1 MYGPFYDPGTYQVK
15 LIKDNDVYKGKVK
28 LVPDPDLPYSEE
40 DKAIQR
46 KTVNKGYDMLENL
59 AYIDKKVTVVMEQSR
74 KLVNSGSLKSSVN
87 KKLTALADKL
97 EALHK
102 EMVATKLGGI
112 TGEEKLREKI
122 AFIYATSIFY
132 QGKPTKSQIDG
143 LDLLEKEVGEMDKKV
158 EELLK
163 TDLVQVNKLLGKSGI
178 EPIKT
183 ITKEEFLKE
192 K

>member
-1 MYGPFYDPGTYQVK
+1 M
-15 LIKDNDVYKGKVK
+15 
-28 LVPDPDLPYSEE
+28 
-40 DKAIQR
+40 R
-46 KTVNKGYDMLENL
+46 
-59 AYIDKKVTVVMEQSR
+59 
-74 KLVNSGSLKSSVN
+74 NSGSLKSSVK

-97 EALHK
+97 ETLHK

-132 QGKPTKSQIDG
+132 QGKPTKSQIEG
-143 LDLLEKEVGEMDKKV
+143 LDLLEKEVKKMNKKV
-158 EELLK
+158 EEVLN
-163 TDLVQVNKLLGKSGI
+163 TELVQVNKLLDKAGI

>member
-1 MYGPFYDPGTYQVK
+1 
-15 LIKDNDVYKGKVK
+15 
-28 LVPDPDLPYSEE
+28 
-40 DKAIQR
+40 
-46 KTVNKGYDMLENL
+46 MLENL
-59 AYIDKKVTVVMEQSR
+59 AFIDKKATVVMEKAR
-74 KLVNSGSLKSSVN
+74 KLRNSGSLKSSVK
-87 KKLTALADKL
+87 KKLTALDDNL
-97 EALHK
+97 ETLHK

-143 LDLLEKEVGEMDKKV
+143 LDLLEKEVEKMDKKV
-158 EELLK
+158 EEVLN
-163 TDLVQVNKLLGKSGI
+163 TDLVQANKLLDKAGI
-178 EPIKT
+178 DPIKT